1 MESSDNVASPTR
13 QNENL
18 KERKTLLQW
27 IQGHLSFFIFLLIS
41 ATLWLMVKLSKE
53 YSTQTAFAIRYLDIP
68 VEKCISTPEQTVNLS
83 FVTNGFRTLRHN
95 LIRPQNRIVDIRLSA
110 VPYHAVSETSFS
122 ISSQYVAAQIADL
135 LNINPSDIVM
145 NDAVIYFGMENLHS
159 KVVQVKVPVNIKT
172 QRQYKVYGQPTLT
185 PPSVTI
191 FGPEKIIDTMTAVYT
206 SPITKTSANAPINET
221 LPLDFGNGQV
231 RSNITEA
238 VVNIDIEKYT
248 EADFKVP
255 VTPPD
260 NIPMR
265 FFPETID
272 VKCLV
277 AIKDYPNIK
286 PESFKIE
293 VLRSNGTDSIQPL
306 LDVSL
311 TKIPQHVKV
320 LNVAPKKVEY
330 LIVR

>member
-1 MESSDNVASPTR
+1 M
-13 QNENL
+13 
-18 KERKTLLQW
+18 LQW

-53 YSTQTAFAIRYLDIP
+53 YSTQTAFAIRYTDIP

-95 LIRPQNRIVDIRLSA
+95 LIRPQNRIVDIRLSE

-172 QRQYKVYGQPTLT
+172 QRQYKVYGQPTVT

-206 SPITKTSANAPINET
+206 SPITKTSANAPISET

-255 VTPPD
+255 VTTPD
-260 NIPMR
+260 NTPMR